1 MGLGFGGHG
10 FIGAWVAMGLWV
22 ATGGSGLNWCLLGW
36 VESHELV
43 VSDLVESVVVGL
55 DSMVARLASMVGFS
69 GCWVGLAS
77 GHSSGFNGVVQW
89 LWMVGLAMWV

>member
-1 MGLGFGGHG
+1 M
-10 FIGAWVAMGLWV
+10 A
-22 ATGGSGLNWCLLGW
+22 
-36 VESHELV
+36 
-43 VSDLVESVVVGL
+43 GL
-55 DSMVARLASMVGFS
+55 DSMVAGLASMVGFG